1 MTNVT
6 LIRKD
11 GKRHNL
17 IRGDLIPRGVRV
29 VMSDGRVF
37 VRKGWWGRT
46 YVEGHSTHEYRPW
59 H

>member
-11 GKRHNL
+11 GTRHNL
-17 IRGDLIPRGVRV
+17 IRGDLIPRGVKV
-29 VMSDGRVF
+29 ILSGSRVF

-46 YVEGHSTHEYRPW
+46 YVEGYSTHEYTSD
-59 H
+59 